1 MNNSLARQ
9 RAAEIAD
16 LNDTFRRTSREL
28 ILTSGIAELSPLV
41 EQILTGV
48 RRFDE
53 FSFDNDP
60 YYEHDFGSFTIEG
73 ISVMWKIDYYDQNL
87 RYWCD
92 PLDARCRRV
101 LTIMRADEY

>member
-1 MNNSLARQ
+1 MNDSLARQ

-28 ILTSGIAELSPLV
+28 ILTSGIAKLSLLV
-41 EQILTGV
+41 ERILAGV

-53 FSFDNDP
+53 FRRDNDP
-60 YYEHDFGSFTIEG
+60 YYEHDFGAFVIEG

-87 RYWCD
+87 RYWRD